1 MYWREWLKTMV
12 LALIILGMLNSWV
25 FNISTV
31 KGQSMQPTLVQQERL
46 FINKFIYK
54 FHTPVRGDII
64 ILHDPVLSA
73 RTDSK
78 LLVKRVIA
86 IGGDTIEI
94 RNHRVYIN
102 QVEQQ
107 ESYID
112 SSIGDEDQK
121 PLIVPE
127 GQYYVMGDN
136 RHAGMSKDSRIFGTI
151 ALKQIVGRADFI
163 IWPLSKSA
171 FL

>member
-12 LALIILGMLNSWV
+12 LALIILGILNSWV

-46 FINKFIYK
+46 FINKLIYK
-54 FHTPVRGDII
+54 FHTPARGDII
-64 ILHDPVLSA
+64 ILHDPILSA
-73 RTDSK
+73 SPSSK

-102 QVEQQ
+102 QIKQQ
-107 ESYID
+107 ETYID
-112 SSIGDEDQK
+112 TDIGDEDHK
-121 PLIVPE
+121 PMIVPE

-136 RHAGMSKDSRIFGTI
+136 RHEGMSKDSRIFGTI
-151 ALKQIVGRADFI
+151 ALTQIVGRADFI
-163 IWPLSKSA
+163 IWPLSKWT

>member
-12 LALIILGMLNSWV
+12 WALIILGMLNMWV

-54 FHTPVRGDII
+54 FHPPARGDVI

-73 RTDSK
+73 QPTSK

-86 IGGDTIEI
+86 IGGDRIEI
-94 RNHRVYIN
+94 RNHEVYIN
-102 QVEQQ
+102 QIKQQ
-107 ESYID
+107 EPYID
-112 SSIGDEDQK
+112 TVIGDVDLA
-121 PLIVPE
+121 PIIVPE

-136 RHAGMSKDSRIFGTI
+136 RHQGMSKDSRIFGTI
-151 ALKQIVGRADFI
+151 SLKQIVGRADFI
-163 IWPLSKSA
+163 IWPLSKTA
-171 FL
+171 LL